1 MDITQIVSLI
11 IAVLGLILT
20 GIFMPYIKS
29 RVSTEQLDLIYKA
42 VKIAVYAAEQLY
54 GSGMGAV
61 KKQYV
66 IDYLA
71 SKGLYVDVDVI
82 SSDLNAMI
90 ESAVYELSKEQGK
103 GVEKDGGEEE

>member
-11 IAVLGLILT
+11 IAALGLVLT

-29 RVSTEQLDLIYKA
+29 RASSEQLNLIYSA

-90 ESAVYELSKEQGK
+90 ESAVYELTKEQEAISNGK
-103 GVEKDGGEEE
+103 EDKQT

>member
-11 IAVLGLILT
+11 IAAMGLVLT

-29 RVSTEQLDLIYKA
+29 KATSEQLNTLYAA
-42 VKIAVYAAEQLY
+42 VKIAVYAAEQIF
-54 GSGMGAV
+54 GSGTGLQ

-66 IDYLA
+66 IEYLA
-71 SKGLYVDVDVI
+71 SKGLYVDEEVI

-90 ESAVYELSKEQGK
+90 ESAVYELTKEQK
-103 GVEKDGGEEE
+103 NE

>member
-11 IAVLGLILT
+11 IAAMGLVLT

-29 RVSTEQLDLIYKA
+29 KATSEQLNTLYAA
-42 VKIAVYAAEQLY
+42 VKIAVYAAEQIF
-54 GSGMGAV
+54 GSGTGLQ

-66 IDYLA
+66 IEYLA
-71 SKGLYVDVDVI
+71 SKGLYVDEEVI

-90 ESAVYELSKEQGK
+90 ESAVYELTYLH
-103 GVEKDGGEEE
+103 

>member
-82 SSDLNAMI
+82 SSELNAMI
-90 ESAVYELSKEQGK
+90 ESAVYELSREQKEEA
-103 GVEKDGGEEE
+103 EKDGGEEE